1 MMQGVY
7 DLAAWLFRRWAT
19 LRVGTVP
26 PYRVEA
32 GDFFTAG
39 QAAGES
45 HAT

>member
-1 MMQGVY
+1 MQGFY

-19 LRVGTVP
+19 LRYGAVP

-32 GDFFTAG
+32 CDFFTAG

-45 HAT
+45 YAT